1 MIILVIIIFTII
13 GTGASVNESANNK
26 LTITL
31 FHRIEKLLFTS
42 LILSIYILLLL
53 HVIEYHL

>member
-13 GTGASVNESANNK
+13 GTGQSVNESANK

-53 HVIEYHL
+53 HT